1 VRLSVL
7 ITGEQDMIREFAFGL
22 ANRHHF
28 MDSTNIDKWQNIAK
42 DTYHSLWEY
51 DEDVKEYVKKKSSLS
66 GYTGKIYMPDEFL
79 LDIDGNNP
87 EVARKKTIAL
97 TVLLEDFGVDKYN
110 IYFSGTGFHVGISG
124 KNFVWEPCENLHL
137 KVKDELTEKGIYEI
151 ADPSVTDKTRIIR
164 CLNTRNGKS
173 GLWKVQLMPQSLHG
187 KIEDILEIAK
197 TSCKF
202 DDQLEDYD
210 IMQPPFNVRERKIK
224 SYDNM
229 IVKDHGRNPDPTN
242 YPCISEM
249 LKGTSYGNRH
259 AVALRL
265 SAWLRWLYPEDSVR
279 VLMETWRK
287 KVDMPNKPFTEKE
300 LDSIINSA
308 YEAHGGSGNRYGCKD
323 QVMDNFC
330 KSTCKLYKSKK
341 SVGTMSAAA
350 MEKELFDF
358 YDTDNAGVNLGL
370 PYNKH
375 FPIYPG
381 EVVIIQAPPKSMKTM
396 LLQNWMYELKKP
408 TYFLELEMSPRQIWS
423 RFLSIHLEKEDEE
436 IREMHKRG
444 ELSGISKQFD
454 WLTVDYSPCNS
465 KELAKKI
472 QMCSVKPEVVIVDHM
487 GLFSSNQSDNNTKLE
502 EVSQSLMELA
512 IQQNVIVFAVSEI
525 SKTAMR
531 EGMDIS
537 SSRGSFRVAYNANKI
552 ISVTPTKTADGLVA
566 ALKIETT
573 ANREKESLNLRL
585 TPKGCKL
592 VLPETSDFLTMNVR
606 RTNG

>member
-1 VRLSVL
+1 
-7 ITGEQDMIREFAFGL
+7 MIREFAFGL

-28 MDSTNIDKWQNIAK
+28 MDSTDIVKWQNIAK
-42 DTYHSLWEY
+42 DTFHSLWEY
-51 DEDVKEYVKKKSSLS
+51 DKEVVDYVRNKKSLS
-66 GYTGKIYMPDEFL
+66 GYNGKIYMPDEFL

-87 EVARKKTIAL
+87 ELARQKTIAL
-97 TVLLEDFGVDKYN
+97 VKLLDDMGIYRCNV
-110 IYFSGTGFHVGISG
+110 YFSGTGFHVGISN
-124 KNFVWEPCENLHL
+124 KNFIWEPCQDLHL
-137 KVKDELTEKGIYEI
+137 KVKDELTEKGIFEI

-164 CLNTRNGKS
+164 SLNTRNNKS
-173 GLWKVQLMPQSLHG
+173 GLWKVQISMNLLHSAV
-187 KIEDILEIAK
+187 EDILEHAK
-197 TSCKF
+197 TSQKF
-202 DDQLEDYD
+202 EDQLEGYET
-210 IMQPPFNVRERKIK
+210 MNPPFDVKSRKIK
-224 SYDNM
+224 SYDNL
-229 IVKDHGRNPDPTN
+229 IVKDYGRNPDPTN

-249 LKGTSYGNRH
+249 LKGTGYGNRH

-265 SAWLRWLYPEDSVR
+265 SAWLRWLYPEDMVR

-287 KVDMPNKPFTEKE
+287 KVDMPEKPFTKKE
-300 LDSIINSA
+300 LDGIINSA
-308 YEAHGGSGNRYGCKD
+308 YEAHGGKGNRYGCKD

-330 KSTCKLYKSKK
+330 KNTCKLYKSKK
-341 SVGTMSAAA
+341 SVGTMTAEA
-350 MEKELFDF
+350 MEKELFSF
-358 YDTDNAGVNLGL
+358 YEMDDAGVNLGR
-370 PYNKH
+370 PYGKD

-396 LLQNWMYELKKP
+396 LLQNWMYELQKP

-436 IREMHKRG
+436 IREMHKKG
-444 ELSGISKQFD
+444 ELTGISKKFD
-454 WLTVDYSPCNS
+454 WLTVDYNPCNS

-487 GLFSSNQSDNNTKLE
+487 GLFSSNQSDNNIKLE

-552 ISVTPTKTADGLVA
+552 ISVTPTKTADGLVSS
-566 ALKIETT
+566 LKIETT
-573 ANREKESLNLRL
+573 ANREKEALNTTLV
-585 TPKGCKL
+585 PKGCKL
-592 VLPETSDFLTMNVR
+592 IKPDEQPYLTMNHNR
-606 RTNG
+606 IGE

>member
-1 VRLSVL
+1 
-7 ITGEQDMIREFAFGL
+7 MIREFAFGL

-28 MDSTNIDKWQNIAK
+28 MDSVNISKWQNIAK
-42 DTYHSLWEY
+42 DTFHSLWEY
-51 DEDVKEYVKKKSSLS
+51 DSDVTSFVKKKNTLS
-66 GYTGKIYMPDEFL
+66 GFDGKIYMPDEFL
-79 LDIDGNNP
+79 LDIDGKNP
-87 EVARKKTIAL
+87 ERARQKTIGL
-97 TVLLEDFGVDKYN
+97 IQLLDDMGVEKVN
-110 IYFSGTGFHVGISG
+110 TYFSGTGFHVGISG
-124 KNFVWEPCENLHL
+124 RNFIWEPCADLHL

-164 CLNTRNGKS
+164 CLNTRNNKS
-173 GLWKVQLMPQSLHG
+173 GLWKIQLMPHHLHG
-187 KIEDILEIAK
+187 AIEDILELAK
-197 TSCKF
+197 ASCKF
-202 DDQLEDYD
+202 EDQLEDYET
-210 IMQPPFNVRERKIK
+210 MNPPFNVKSRKIK
-224 SYDNM
+224 KYDNL
-229 IVKDHGRNPDPTN
+229 ITKDYGRNPDPTN

-249 LKGTSYGNRH
+249 LKGTSFGNRH

-265 SAWLRWLYPEDSVR
+265 SAWLRWLYPEDAVR

-287 KVDMPNKPFTEKE
+287 KVDLPEKPFTEKE
-300 LDSIINSA
+300 LDGIINSA
-308 YEAHGGSGNRYGCKD
+308 YEAHGGKGNRYGCKD

-341 SVGTMSAAA
+341 SVGLMTAAA
-350 MEKELFDF
+350 MEKELFNF
-358 YDTDNAGVNLGL
+358 YEMDDAGLNLGKA
-370 PYNKH
+370 YGKD

-396 LLQNWMYELKKP
+396 LLQNWMYDLKKP

-423 RFLSIHLEKEDEE
+423 RFLSIHLQKEDEE
-436 IREMHKRG
+436 IREMHKKG
-444 ELSGISKQFD
+444 QLTGLSKEFD
-454 WLTVDYSPCNS
+454 WLTVDYNPCNS

-472 QMCSVKPEVVIVDHM
+472 QMCPVKPEVVIVDHM
-487 GLFSSNQSDNNTKLE
+487 GLFSSNQSDNNSKLE

-566 ALKIETT
+566 QLKIETT
-573 ANREKESLNLRL
+573 ANREKESLNIKLY
-585 TPKGCKL
+585 PKGCKL
-592 VLPETSDFLTMNVR
+592 THVTETVNSITLNHNQR
-606 RTNG
+606 

>member
-1 VRLSVL
+1 
-7 ITGEQDMIREFAFGL
+7 MIREFAFGL

-28 MDSTNIDKWQNIAK
+28 MDSVNISKWQNIAK
-42 DTYHSLWEY
+42 DTFHSLWEY
-51 DEDVKEYVKKKSSLS
+51 DSDVTSFVKKKNTLS
-66 GYTGKIYMPDEFL
+66 GFDGKIYMPNEFL

-87 EVARKKTIAL
+87 ERARQKTIGL
-97 TVLLEDFGVDKYN
+97 IQILEDMGVEKSN
-110 IYFSGTGFHVGISG
+110 IYFSGTGFHVGISSV
-124 KNFVWEPCENLHL
+124 NFIWEPCADLHL
-137 KVKDELTEKGIYEI
+137 KVKEELTEKGIYEI

-164 CLNTRNGKS
+164 CLNTRNNKS
-173 GLWKVQLMPQSLHG
+173 GLWKIQLMPHHLHG
-187 KIEDILEIAK
+187 AIEDILELAK

-202 DDQLEDYD
+202 EDQLEDYET
-210 IMQPPFNVRERKIK
+210 MNPPFNVKSRKIK
-224 SYDNM
+224 KYDNL
-229 IVKDHGRNPDPTN
+229 ITKD
-242 YPCISEM
+242 
-249 LKGTSYGNRH
+249 YGNRH

-265 SAWLRWLYPEDSVR
+265 SAWLRWLYPEDAVR

-287 KVDMPNKPFTEKE
+287 KVDLPEKPFTEKE
-300 LDSIINSA
+300 LDGIINSA
-308 YEAHGGSGNRYGCKD
+308 YEAHGGKGNRYGCKD

-341 SVGTMSAAA
+341 SVGLMTAAA
-350 MEKELFDF
+350 MEKELFNF
-358 YDTDNAGVNLGL
+358 YEMDDAGLNLGKA
-370 PYNKH
+370 YGKD

-396 LLQNWMYELKKP
+396 LLQNWMYDLKKP

-423 RFLSIHLEKEDEE
+423 RFLSIHLQKEDEE
-436 IREMHKRG
+436 IREMHKKG
-444 ELSGISKQFD
+444 QLTGLSKEFD
-454 WLTVDYSPCNS
+454 WLTVDNPCNS

-472 QMCSVKPEVVIVDHM
+472 QMCPVKPEVVIVDHM
-487 GLFSSNQSDNNTKLE
+487 GLFSSNQSDNNSKLE

-566 ALKIETT
+566 QLKIETT
-573 ANREKESLNLRL
+573 ANREKESLNIRL
-585 TPKGCKL
+585 YPKGCKL
-592 VLPETSDFLTMNVR
+592 THVAETVNSITLNHNQR
-606 RTNG
+606 

>member
-1 VRLSVL
+1 
-7 ITGEQDMIREFAFGL
+7 MIKEFAFGL
-22 ANRHHF
+22 SNRHHF
-28 MDSTNIDKWQNIAK
+28 MSSDDAGKWQNIAK
-42 DTYHSLWEY
+42 DTFHSLWEY
-51 DEDVKEYVKKKSSLS
+51 DNDVVEYVKKKNSLS
-66 GYTGKIYMPDEFL
+66 GYDGNIYMPDEYL

-87 EVARKKTIAL
+87 ERARQKTMAL
-97 TVLLEDFGVDKYN
+97 VKILDDMGVYRCN
-110 IYFSGTGFHVGISG
+110 VYFSGTGFHVGISG
-124 KNFVWEPCENLHL
+124 KNFIWEPCKDLHL
-137 KVKDELTEKGIYEI
+137 KVKDELTEKGIFEI

-164 CLNTRNGKS
+164 SLNTRNNKS
-173 GLWKVQLMPQSLHG
+173 GLWKVQIPMTLLHG
-187 KIEDILEIAK
+187 SIEDILEHAK
-197 TSCKF
+197 KSQKF
-202 DDQLEDYD
+202 EDQLEGYET
-210 IMQPPFNVRERKIK
+210 MNPPFDVKSRKIK

-229 IVKDHGRNPDPTN
+229 LTKDYGREPDPTN

-249 LKGTSYGNRH
+249 LKGTGYGNRH

-265 SAWLRWLYPEDSVR
+265 SAWLRWLYPEDVVR
-279 VLMETWRK
+279 VMMESWRK
-287 KVDMPNKPFTEKE
+287 KVDIPEKPFTEKE
-300 LDSIINSA
+300 LDGIVNSA
-308 YEAHGGSGNRYGCKD
+308 YQAHGGKGNRYGCKD

-341 SVGTMSAAA
+341 SVGTMTAEA
-350 MEKELFDF
+350 MEKELFNF
-358 YDTDNAGVNLGL
+358 YEMDDAGVNLGK
-370 PYNKH
+370 PYGKD

-396 LLQNWMYELKKP
+396 LLQNWMYELQKP

-423 RFLSIHLEKEDEE
+423 RFLSIHLQKEDEE

-444 ELSGISKQFD
+444 ELNGMSKKFD
-454 WLTVDYSPCNS
+454 WLTVDYNPCNS

-487 GLFSSNQSDNNTKLE
+487 GLFSSNQSDNNVKLE

-552 ISVTPTKTADGLVA
+552 ISVTPTKTADGLVSS
-566 ALKIETT
+566 LKIETT
-573 ANREKESLNLRL
+573 ANREKEALNVTLMPR
-585 TPKGCKL
+585 GCKL
-592 VLPETSDFLTMNVR
+592 VKPDEQPYINLNHNRGE
-606 RTNG
+606 